1 MITYSNIKSLP
12 NVPFESYLKLDGF
25 SHSFLKREVNGV
37 APYMEISDKMRL
49 GSIVDGLLMQPNQV
63 DIKDPQYSI
72 AVKMAIEIKQTFGD
86 LIKNFV
92 SQMSYTGTA
101 EHQGFK
107 MPVCGRLD
115 WLLPKHAVIDL
126 KCTGAKNDKEFIAF
140 ISHMGYH
147 NQMFNYC
154 GLSETKVAYII
165 PYSTTSKKCLSVVKI
180 PIRPTNF
187 FWAEKILKYGT
198 CEGM

>member
-1 MITYSNIKSLP
+1 MITYSNIKALP
-12 NVPFESYLKLDGF
+12 NVPFESYLKLEGF

-37 APYMEISDKMRL
+37 APYMEISDKMKL
-49 GSIVDGLLMQPNQV
+49 GSLIDGLLMQPDQV
-63 DIKDPQYSI
+63 DIRDAQYQI
-72 AVKMAIEIKQTFGD
+72 AVKMAIEIKNTFGG
-86 LIKNFV
+86 LIKDFV
-92 SQMSYTGTA
+92 SQMSYTGIA

-115 WLLPKHAVIDL
+115 WLLPNHAVIDL
-126 KCTGAKNDKEFIAF
+126 KCTGAKSDNEFTAF
-140 ISHMGYH
+140 ITHMGYN

-154 GLSETKVAYII
+154 GLSQTQTAYII

-180 PIRPTNF
+180 PIDTSNN

-198 CEGM
+198 V